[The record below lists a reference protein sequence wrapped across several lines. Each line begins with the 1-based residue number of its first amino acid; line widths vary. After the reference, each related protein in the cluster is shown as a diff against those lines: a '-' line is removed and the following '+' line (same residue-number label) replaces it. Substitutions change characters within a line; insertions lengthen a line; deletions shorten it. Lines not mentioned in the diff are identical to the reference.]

1 VNFRCE
7 AEYNKELNIT
17 IMHFINKPQ
26 TKEDIESIIDVAL
39 PLWKGD
45 GKHKTWNITDTSKM
59 GMAPPKLVIYYNK
72 LVKPIIEE
80 YFIDYVVVAGT
91 ILEKVA
97 TRLFNTFLGERHPI
111 VSSVEEAQEI
121 IKKWQGERGVLPSLH
136 GE

>member
-1 VNFRCE
+1 MLNVEFE
-7 AEYNKELNIT
+7 GSYDKETNIS
-17 IMHFINKPQ
+17 ILRFINTP
-26 TKEDIESIIDVAL
+26 EDVDYIVSKASSI
-39 PLWKGD
+39 WRGD
-45 GKHKTWNITDTSKM
+45 GKHKSWNITDISKM

-72 LVKPIIEE
+72 LVKPIIKE
-80 YFIDYVVVAGT
+80 YLVDYVVIAGT

-121 IKKWQGERGVLPSLH
+121 IKKWQEERGVLPSLH